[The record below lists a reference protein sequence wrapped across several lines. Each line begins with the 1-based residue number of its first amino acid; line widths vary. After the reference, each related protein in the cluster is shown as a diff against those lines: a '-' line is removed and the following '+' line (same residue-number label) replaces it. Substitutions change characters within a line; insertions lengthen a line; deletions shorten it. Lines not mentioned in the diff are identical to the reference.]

1 MRCGYCGGLKMTEE
15 SALSYACRLIEG
27 KAIMT
32 DAGCR
37 MLANAVIRMAHKDP
51 APQQTNE
58 QHGDSG
64 LTGSVP
70 AAVSGTDFQITRPA
84 QPGQNLLTASSNE
97 DHAAGAARGKGDTPE
112 SDAHFG
118 VGDGTPI
125 NWLLAKH
132 YEFAQGLERQR
143 DAALAKLAKK

>member
-112 SDAHFG
+112 TNALMWRVVQG
-118 VGDGTPI
+118 EKIDGEILEAFRTI
-125 NWLLAKH
+125 
-132 YEFAQGLERQR
+132 ERQR
-143 DAALAKLAKK
+143 DSALAKLKEK

>member
-1 MRCGYCGGLKMTEE
+1 MNGK

-27 KAIMT
+27 KAVMT
-32 DAGCR
+32 EAGCR

-51 APQQTNE
+51 APQPTNE

-70 AAVSGTDFQITRPA
+70 AAVSG
-84 QPGQNLLTASSNE
+84 LNE
-97 DHAAGAARGKGDTPE
+97 DHAAGPAWGKGDTPE

-118 VGDGTPI
+118 VSDGEPI
-125 NWLLAKH
+125 NWLLATH

-143 DAALAKLAKK
+143 DAALAKLAEK